1 MTVYPK
7 ITLKPGKEI
16 AVKRFHPWIFTGAID
31 RLSGKVKEGD
41 LVEIQSS
48 TGEFLA
54 IGHALAGSIAVK
66 ILSFEPTTVDRDFW
80 RRKLQAAYALRK
92 LASLTDNP
100 ETNAY
105 RLVFGE
111 GDHLPGLV
119 IDHFAGVLILQAHTV
134 GVYLAFDEIL
144 EVLKELY
151 GESLVAVYSK
161 SADALS
167 RMSGFEATDGFLFG
181 DSAPEF
187 FLENGIRYKLDLTG
201 QKTGFFCDQREH
213 RKLLAHYAS
222 GKKVLDMFCYS
233 GGFTLNA
240 IQAGAGM
247 LVSVDSSKS
256 AAGMVTEHITMN
268 GFPAE
273 NQQTVVA
280 DAKQYLDKM
289 EEGFDLIVLDPP
301 AFAKHQ
307 SMRTQGMKGYR
318 TINAAAIKKINKGG
332 ILFTFSCSQAIDKES
347 FRSAVTAAAIDAG
360 REVRIIHQLVQPPDH
375 PVNLFHQEGE
385 YLKGLVLVVE

>member
-289 EEGFDLIVLDPP
+289 EEGFDRAALFLLRLSQLRHEPLLLPP
-301 AFAKHQ
+301 AA
-307 SMRTQGMKGYR
+307 
-318 TINAAAIKKINKGG
+318 
-332 ILFTFSCSQAIDKES
+332 
-347 FRSAVTAAAIDAG
+347 SA
-360 REVRIIHQLVQPPDH
+360 RRPSP
-375 PVNLFHQEGE
+375 
-385 YLKGLVLVVE
+385 